1 MALSRGAGLTV
12 RSVAGALLLAC
23 LVPAAAAAQ
32 RGDAWNYRAPTIAR
46 QDLERVLA
54 RYEAAALSP
63 AYSGAL
69 RGRVRA
75 EADSIRAR
83 LRDGDLR
90 VGDRVRLVVESQT
103 ALTDTFTVSPGPAL
117 VLPGIGNV
125 ALRGVLRSELEGLL
139 ARAVDGVYRGAV
151 VHARL
156 FTRFAVLGGVP
167 KPGFYSLP
175 SEALVE
181 DAISAAGGISSQ
193 VSLREAYVERG
204 RARLYPPDSLQ
215 SAMQERRTLSEMGIQ
230 DGDRLIV
237 PAPPAPSDPYRSI
250 QLLQVGLSLV
260 LTLVSLSRAGAL

>member
-1 MALSRGAGLTV
+1 MARVREAGSAV
-12 RSVAGALLLAC
+12 RSVIGALLFAC
-23 LVPAAAAAQ
+23 LVPASAVAQ
-32 RGDAWNYRAPTIAR
+32 RGDAWNYRAPTLTR
-46 QDLERVLA
+46 QELEQVLA
-54 RYEAAALSP
+54 RYEAASRSP
-63 AYSGAL
+63 AYSRAL
-69 RGRVRA
+69 RSRA
-75 EADSIRAR
+75 AADEDSIRAR

-90 VGDRVRLVVESQT
+90 IGDRVRLVVEGQT
-103 ALTDTFTVSPGPAL
+103 LLTDTFTVSPGPVL

-125 ALRGVLRSELEGLL
+125 ALGGVLRSELEGLL
-139 ARAVDGVYRGAV
+139 ARTVEGVYRGAV

-156 FTRFAVLGGVP
+156 FTRLAVLGGVP

-193 VSLREAYVERG
+193 VSLREAFVERG
-204 RARLYPPDSLQ
+204 RARLFPPDSLQ

-237 PAPPAPSDPYRSI
+237 PAPPAASDPYRAI

-260 LTLVSLSRAGAL
+260 LTLVSLSKGGLL